1 MLYELL
7 KATDVRKSQKPDSLL
22 FSRLLTSKYLKKELE
37 IIFSKTLL
45 TNCLLRILQTRT
57 TFAFFYS
64 LEKHSLSKQFLN
76 IKFNDFDTAVAY

>member
-22 FSRLLTSKYLKKELE
+22 FSRLLTSKYLKRELE

-45 TNCLLRILQTRT
+45 TNCLLPILQTRT

-64 LEKHSLSKQFLN
+64 FENHSLSKQFLG

>member
-22 FSRLLTSKYLKKELE
+22 FSRLLTSKYLKRELE

-57 TFAFFYS
+57 TFAFQAVF
-64 LEKHSLSKQFLN
+64 K